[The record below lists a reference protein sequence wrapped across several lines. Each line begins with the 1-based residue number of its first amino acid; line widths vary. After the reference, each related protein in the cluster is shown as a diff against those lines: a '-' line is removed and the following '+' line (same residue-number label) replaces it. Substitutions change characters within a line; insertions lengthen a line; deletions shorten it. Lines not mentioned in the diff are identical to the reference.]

1 MAFLVGTV
9 EKDHMPI
16 VSHVVSLP
24 TVRMSSFIATCTR
37 KDNMEKL
44 SRLGIREWL
53 SSWISSRVSLFQIE
67 MGCKQDDACHNEFQQ
82 NDKFFGVANMPQIAG
97 FNYFGSWSGSDT
109 GNTNLYKQCLP
120 GDATVDTSICR
131 QCCKSDDCSLAW
143 RDTPLTTAE
152 QWNDTTDH
160 DFDHVGSWAQG

>member
-1 MAFLVGTV
+1 MNV
-9 EKDHMPI
+9 K
-16 VSHVVSLP
+16 
-24 TVRMSSFIATCTR
+24 VRG
-37 KDNMEKL
+37 
-44 SRLGIREWL
+44 SR
-53 SSWISSRVSLFQIE
+53 SQIE
-67 MGCKQDDACHNEFQQ
+67 MGCKQDDACHNEFQN
-82 NDKFFGVANMPQIAG
+82 NDKFFGVSNMPQIAG
-97 FNYFGSWSGSDT
+97 FNFFGSWDGS
-109 GNTNLYKQCLP
+109 NTENANLYKQCLP

>member
-1 MAFLVGTV
+1 
-9 EKDHMPI
+9 
-16 VSHVVSLP
+16 
-24 TVRMSSFIATCTR
+24 
-37 KDNMEKL
+37 
-44 SRLGIREWL
+44 
-53 SSWISSRVSLFQIE
+53 

-109 GNTNLYKQCLP
+109 ANTNLYKQCLP